1 MKQVKVTVTR
11 LGTDGKQ
18 VSSVTRWCGDAPELL
33 AFALRNGY
41 TMSSEEAESAMSS
54 KESLLLTVGE
64 LEAENLDL
72 FFQDAFEGLNSNDVY
87 YREDY
92 NPEADCG

>member
-18 VSSVTRWCGDAPELL
+18 ISSVTRWCETAAELL

-41 TMSSEEAESAMSS
+41 TMSSDEAESAICSG
-54 KESLLLTVGE
+54 EALLLTVGE
-64 LEAENLDL
+64 AEAEQLDL
-72 FFQDAFEGLNSNDVY
+72 FFEDAYEASFCRMSARFEAGV
-87 YREDY
+87 
-92 NPEADCG
+92 